1 MIELL
6 HNNWIR
12 LLPPYKQKTSADQL
26 NLIQSCRIKKERGKE
41 GESPPDRDLVVVA
54 GVMVEEE
61 EVEKGV
67 VQGSRL
73 ENLFHQLDRN
83 QDGRIDAEE
92 LALGLQDL
100 GYAHIS
106 PDQIKLFLK
115 KSDATKSGDL
125 SLKEFIEHLS
135 R

>member
-1 MIELL
+1 MS
-6 HNNWIR
+6 R
-12 LLPPYKQKTSADQL
+12 K
-26 NLIQSCRIKKERGKE
+26 
-41 GESPPDRDLVVVA
+41 PPDRDLVVEVA

-61 EVEKGV
+61 GETV

-73 ENLFHQLDRN
+73 ESLFHQLDRN

-125 SLKEFIEHLS
+125 SLQEFIEHLS

>member
-1 MIELL
+1 MSESSCITTGFGCC
-6 HNNWIR
+6 HPTN
-12 LLPPYKQKTSADQL
+12 KTSD
-26 NLIQSCRIKKERGKE
+26 LIPSSSRETRGKE
-41 GESPPDRDLVVVA
+41 KPLDIDLVVVVA
-54 GVMVEEE
+54 GVMVEEG
-61 EVEKGV
+61 EVEETV
-67 VQGSRL
+67 VQVPAGNRL

-125 SLKEFIEHLS
+125 SLTEFIEHLS

>member
-1 MIELL
+1 M
-6 HNNWIR
+6 
-12 LLPPYKQKTSADQL
+12 
-26 NLIQSCRIKKERGKE
+26 
-41 GESPPDRDLVVVA
+41 VVVA
-54 GVMVEEE
+54 GVMVEEG
-61 EVEKGV
+61 EVEETV
-67 VQGSRL
+67 VQVPAGNRL

-83 QDGRIDAEE
+83 RDGRIDAEE

-125 SLKEFIEHLS
+125 SLTEFIEHLS

>member
-1 MIELL
+1 M
-6 HNNWIR
+6 
-12 LLPPYKQKTSADQL
+12 
-26 NLIQSCRIKKERGKE
+26 
-41 GESPPDRDLVVVA
+41 ESHHLVVA

-61 EVEKGV
+61 EVETV
-67 VQGSRL
+67 VRGSTL
-73 ENLFHQLDRN
+73 ESLFHQLDRN
-83 QDGRIDAEE
+83 GDGRIDAEE

-125 SLKEFIEHLS
+125 SLQEFIEHLS

>member
-1 MIELL
+1 
-6 HNNWIR
+6 
-12 LLPPYKQKTSADQL
+12 
-26 NLIQSCRIKKERGKE
+26 
-41 GESPPDRDLVVVA
+41 
-54 GVMVEEE
+54 MVEEE
-61 EVEKGV
+61 VETV
-67 VQGSRL
+67 VQPTVQEGSRL
-73 ENLFHQLDRN
+73 ESLFHQLDRN
-83 QDGRIDAEE
+83 RDGRIDAEE

-125 SLKEFIEHLS
+125 SLQEFIEHLS

>member
-1 MIELL
+1 MVE
-6 HNNWIR
+6 
-12 LLPPYKQKTSADQL
+12 
-26 NLIQSCRIKKERGKE
+26 
-41 GESPPDRDLVVVA
+41 VA
-54 GVMVEEE
+54 GVVMVEEE
-61 EVEKGV
+61 VETGEPV

-73 ENLFHQLDRN
+73 ESLFHQLDRN

>member
-1 MIELL
+1 MG
-6 HNNWIR
+6 R
-12 LLPPYKQKTSADQL
+12 K
-26 NLIQSCRIKKERGKE
+26 
-41 GESPPDRDLVVVA
+41 PPDRDLVVEVA

-61 EVEKGV
+61 VETG

-73 ENLFHQLDRN
+73 ESLFHQLDRN

-125 SLKEFIEHLS
+125 SLQEFIEHLS

>member
-6 HNNWIR
+6 RNNWIR

-61 EVEKGV
+61 EVEKVV

-73 ENLFHQLDRN
+73 ESLFHQLDRN

>member
-1 MIELL
+1 MYHHMIESSCITTGFGCCQPT
-6 HNNWIR
+6 N
-12 LLPPYKQKTSADQL
+12 KTSADQF
-26 NLIQSCRIKKERGKE
+26 NLIQSFRKE
-41 GESPPDRDLVVVA
+41 GEREKWVESHHLVVA

-61 EVEKGV
+61 EVETV
-67 VQGSRL
+67 VQGSTL
-73 ENLFHQLDRN
+73 ESLFHQLDRN
-83 QDGRIDAEE
+83 GDGRIDAEE

-125 SLKEFIEHLS
+125 SLQEFIEHLS